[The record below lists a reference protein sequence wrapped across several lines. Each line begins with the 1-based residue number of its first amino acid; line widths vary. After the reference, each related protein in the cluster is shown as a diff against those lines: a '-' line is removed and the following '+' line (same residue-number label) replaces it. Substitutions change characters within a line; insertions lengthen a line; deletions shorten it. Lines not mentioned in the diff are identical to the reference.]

1 MIKKLSI
8 RGVSLFLSIL
18 LLLPFLL
25 LNAYAADGKP
35 STDNVDAVCVANV
48 EYRKIVIDKNLD
60 KTIYPASTVKLM
72 TALVAYDY
80 FKDDLDQN
88 VTITKEMISASVGRN
103 MALKNGE
110 IISVRDLLYAL
121 LCGGYNDAATILA
134 FTVSGGVDAFCD
146 IMNKKAHSLG
156 ANDTNYKNP
165 TGLHHDEMVTTAFD
179 TALIAIEFFENE
191 TLLEIS
197 KKVKHIIDATN
208 FSGER
213 TIYNRNALITTAS
226 TEDYYYSY
234 SEGMNSG
241 ATDEA
246 GDCVVTAGRL
256 DGLSYV
262 CVVMGGKIDDSE
274 TNYAY
279 KVAKNNLRYAL
290 INYSVIKLKSKKTVI
305 SSLPVQFSA
314 VTDSVDVVMSK
325 DLSSLL
331 YSGVDI
337 KKEVEFVTEFSYD
350 SLDAPF
356 DEGKKIGTIKAYY
369 KGNLLDEADLITTDG
384 VDSHGF
390 LIFMYKMRKITAN
403 PVFIIFLI
411 LSIGG
416 GAYYFLKIKKKPI
429 TRKRRKKY
437 YF

>member
-8 RGVSLFLSIL
+8 RGVSLFLSVL
-18 LLLPFLL
+18 LFLPLLSI
-25 LNAYAADGKP
+25 NSYADDGKP
-35 STDNVDAVCVANV
+35 STDNVEAVCVANV

-72 TALVAYDY
+72 TALVAYDH
-80 FKDDLDQN
+80 FKDDLDHN
-88 VTITKEMISASVGRN
+88 ITVTNEMISASIGRN
-103 MALKNGE
+103 MSLKNGE
-110 IISVRDLLYAL
+110 VISIRDLLYAL
-121 LCGGYNDAATILA
+121 LCGGYNDAATVLA
-134 FTVSGGVDAFCD
+134 FTVSGGIDAFCD
-146 IMNKKAHSLG
+146 MMNQKVRSLG

-179 TALIAIEFFENE
+179 TALVAIAFFENE
-191 TLLEIS
+191 VLLDIS
-197 KKVKHIIDATN
+197 KKVKHVIDATN
-208 FSGER
+208 LSSER
-213 TIYNRNALITTAS
+213 TIYNRNALITTTS

-234 SEGMNSG
+234 AEGMNAG

-279 KVAKNNLRYAL
+279 KVAKYNLRYAL
-290 INYSVIKLKSKKTVI
+290 INYSVIKLKSKKNVI
-305 SSLPVQFSA
+305 STLPVQFSA
-314 VTDSVDVVMSK
+314 VTDSVNVVMNK

-331 YSGVDI
+331 YSGVDV
-337 KKEVEFVTEFSYD
+337 KKDVEFITEFTYE

-356 DEGKKIGTIKAYY
+356 EEGKTVGKISAYY
-369 KGNLLDEADLITTDG
+369 KGNLLDEADLITTNG

-390 LIFMYKMRKITAN
+390 LIFMYKMRNITAN
-403 PVFIIFLI
+403 PVFIIFMI
-411 LSIGG
+411 LCIAAT
-416 GAYYFLKIKKKPI
+416 AYYFLKIRKKPT

>member
-8 RGVSLFLSIL
+8 RGVSLFLSVL
-18 LLLPFLL
+18 LLLPVLF

-35 STDNVDAVCVANV
+35 STDNVEAISVANV

-72 TALVAYDY
+72 TALVAYDR
-80 FKDDLDQN
+80 FKNDLDQKIT
-88 VTITKEMISASVGRN
+88 VTKEMISASIGRN
-103 MALKNGE
+103 MALENGE
-110 IISVRDLLYAL
+110 IISAKDLLYAL
-121 LCGGYNDAATILA
+121 LCGGYNDAATVLA
-134 FTVSGGVDAFCD
+134 FATSGSVEAFCNL
-146 IMNKKAHSLG
+146 MNEKARSLG
-156 ANDTNYKNP
+156 ANNTNYKNP

-179 TALIAIEFFENE
+179 TTLVAIAFFENE
-191 TLLEIS
+191 TLLDIS

-208 FSGER
+208 LSNER

-234 SEGMNSG
+234 AEGMNAG

-290 INYSVIKLKSKKTVI
+290 INYSVIKLKSKKAIIT
-305 SSLPVQFSA
+305 SLPVRFSA
-314 VTDSVDVVMSK
+314 VTDSVNVVMDK

-331 YSGVDI
+331 YSGVDV
-337 KKEVEFVTEFSYD
+337 KKDIELVAELQYN

-356 DEGKKIGTIKAYY
+356 EEGKKVGTIKAYY
-369 KGNLLDEADLITTDG
+369 KGNLLDEATLITTDG

-403 PVFIIFLI
+403 PVFIILLL
-411 LSIGG
+411 LSIGA
-416 GAYYFLKIKKKPI
+416 GAFYFIKIRKKP
-429 TRKRRKKY
+429 TSRKRRKRY